1 MFLTPVATKNTPA
14 ATGATPSAASG
25 GAGTPAAASEF
36 ERLLGQL
43 GTERG
48 TDRAGRASD
57 DETEDRFLKLLVAQ
71 MNNQDPLNPL
81 DNAQVTSQMAQIN
94 TVRGIQDL
102 NGKLQ
107 AMLDKGNGGGLAEA
121 SAMLGRRVLVEGNR
135 IELPDEGAGRGGFE
149 LAGQATGVKIEI
161 LDRTGAVVDTRLRS
175 NLPAGVHTFEWD
187 GRAGGTTL
195 SPGDYTMRVTAT
207 AGDRTVEAT
216 ALSAQKVQAVIPGS
230 DGALLQTGAGA
241 PRPMSDVR
249 AVL

>member
-1 MFLTPVATKNTPA
+1 MFLSPIVTKNTSPPA
-14 ATGATPSAASG
+14 GATPAAAVG
-25 GAGTPAAASEF
+25 GAGTGSNVSEF

-43 GTERG
+43 GAQRG

-121 SAMLGRRVLVEGNR
+121 SSMLGRRVLVEGNR
-135 IELPDEGAGRGGFE
+135 IELPDEGGGRGGFE
-149 LAGQATGVKIEI
+149 LPEQATGVKIEI
-161 LDRTGAVVDTRLRS
+161 LDRTGAVVDTRLRG
-175 NLPAGVHTFEWD
+175 NLPAGVHAFEWD
-187 GRAGGTTL
+187 GRAAGTAL
-195 SPGDYTMRVTAT
+195 APGEYMMRVTAT
-207 AGDRTVEAT
+207 AGERSVQAV
-216 ALSAQKVQAVIPGS
+216 ALSAQRVQAVIPGA

>member
-1 MFLTPVATKNTPA
+1 MFLTPVATKSTAA
-14 ATGATPSAASG
+14 ATGASPAAAGSG
-25 GAGTPAAASEF
+25 GAPAASEF

-121 SAMLGRRVLVEGNR
+121 SAMLGRHVLVDGNR
-135 IELPDEGAGRGGFE
+135 IELPAEGTGRGGFQ

-187 GRAGGTTL
+187 GRAAGTTL
-195 SPGDYTMRVTAT
+195 SAGDYTMRVSAT
-207 AGDRTVEAT
+207 AGDRPVEAT

-230 DGALLQTGAGA
+230 DGALLQTGPGA